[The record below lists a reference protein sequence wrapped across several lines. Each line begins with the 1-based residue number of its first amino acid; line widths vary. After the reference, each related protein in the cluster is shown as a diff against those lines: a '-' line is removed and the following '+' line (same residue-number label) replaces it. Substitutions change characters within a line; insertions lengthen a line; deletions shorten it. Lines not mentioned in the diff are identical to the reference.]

1 LVDIFQQ
8 KVLVVVLAVILHP
21 VQEQIRVAAVVVL
34 VVPELQ
40 HMVQQLLVVMVV

>member
-1 LVDIFQQ
+1 VDIFQQ
-8 KVLVVVLAVILHP
+8 KVLVVVLVAILHP
-21 VQEQIRVAAVVVL
+21 VQEQIRAAAVVAL